1 MSGASPAPAGVP
13 EPAPDGA
20 RPPGY
25 VEGARK
31 IAVLRANGLG
41 DLVFSLPALDALRAA
56 YPGAEITLLG
66 APRHAVL
73 FDRRPAAI
81 DRVLTVPVSRGVRGD
96 ERTPDDVDGLEA
108 FFARM
113 EAERFDVAIQLHGG
127 GRYSNPF
134 VRRLGAGITVGMQD
148 RDASGLDR
156 LLPYAYWQNE
166 VMRYLE
172 VVSLVGA
179 PPVVL
184 EPALAVTGHDLQAS
198 LAVVP
203 ETSRALVAVHPGAS
217 DPRRRWPPER
227 FAAVADALVRRGAAV
242 VLVAAAEERHLTAA
256 VRAAMRGEALDAG
269 GRLSLPALLG
279 TLRRARLF
287 VGNDS
292 GPLHL
297 AGAVGGATVGV
308 FWCGN
313 MINGGPL
320 TRLRH
325 RAAVSWRVHCP
336 VCGTN
341 IVDRDCGHHPSFV
354 EDVTVE
360 EVAGEAVALLAD
372 QKTQG
377 ASTVRSST
385 VVGSS

>member
-1 MSGASPAPAGVP
+1 
-13 EPAPDGA
+13 
-20 RPPGY
+20 
-25 VEGARK
+25 
-31 IAVLRANGLG
+31 
-41 DLVFSLPALDALRAA
+41 
-56 YPGAEITLLG
+56 
-66 APRHAVL
+66 
-73 FDRRPAAI
+73 
-81 DRVLTVPVSRGVRGD
+81 VLTVPVSRGVRGD
-96 ERTPDDVDGLEA
+96 ERTSDDVEGLEA
-108 FFARM
+108 FFAHMRD
-113 EAERFDVAIQLHGG
+113 ERFDVAVQLHGG

-156 LLPYAYWQNE
+156 VLPYAYWQNE
-166 VMRYLE
+166 IMRYLE
-172 VVSLVGA
+172 VVSLLGA
-179 PPVVL
+179 PAVVL
-184 EPALAVTGHDLQAS
+184 EPALSVTEADLRAS

-203 ETSRALVAVHPGAS
+203 EASRPLAVVHPGAS
-217 DPRRRWPPER
+217 DARRRWSTDR
-227 FAAVADALVRRGAAV
+227 FAAVGDALAHRGAEV

-256 VRAAMRGEALDAG
+256 VRAGMRADALDAG

-279 TLRRARLF
+279 TLSRARLF

-297 AGAVGGATVGV
+297 AGAVGALTLGV

-325 RAAVSWRVHCP
+325 RAGVSWRVQCP

-341 IVDRDCGHHPSFV
+341 IVERDCGHRPSFV
-354 EDVTVE
+354 DDVPVE
-360 EVAGEAVALLAD
+360 EIAEEASALWELPQSA
-372 QKTQG
+372 QG
-377 ASTVRSST
+377 ASTLRSST

>member
-1 MSGASPAPAGVP
+1 MSDAGP
-13 EPAPDGA
+13 GPGGSH
-20 RPPGY
+20 PPGF

-41 DLVFSLPALDALRAA
+41 DLVFSLPALEALRAA
-56 YPGAEITLLG
+56 YPRAEITLLG

-73 FDRRPAAI
+73 FDGRPAAI
-81 DRVLTVPVSRGVRGD
+81 DRVLTVPISRGVRGD
-96 ERTPDDVDGLEA
+96 ERTPDDVEGLEP

-113 EAERFDVAIQLHGG
+113 RDERFDIAIQIHGG

-134 VRRLGAGITVGMQD
+134 VRRLEAGLSVGMQD
-148 RDASGLDR
+148 KDASGLDR
-156 LLPYAYWQNE
+156 VLPYAYWQNE

-179 PPVVL
+179 PAAVL
-184 EPALAVTGHDLQAS
+184 EPALAVTGDDVRAS

-203 ETSRALVAVHPGAS
+203 DDSRPLVAVHPGAS
-217 DPRRRWPPER
+217 DARRRWPPER
-227 FAAVADALVRRGAAV
+227 FAAVADALARRGAAI
-242 VLVAAAEERHLTAA
+242 VLVAADEEKHLTAA
-256 VRAAMRGEALDAG
+256 VRAAMRSDAIDAG

-279 TLRRARLF
+279 TLHRARLF
-287 VGNDS
+287 VGDDS

-297 AGAVGGATVGV
+297 AGAVGAATVGV

-336 VCGTN
+336 VCGTG
-341 IVDRDCGHHPSFV
+341 IVDHDCGHRPSLV
-354 EDVTVE
+354 EDVEVE
-360 EVAGEAVALLAD
+360 EVAGEALDLYAH
-372 QKTQG
+372 QRTQG
-377 ASTVRSST
+377 ASTARSST